1 MPYIADWDDF
11 FIGMAKYVSQKS
23 KDPSTQVGAV
33 LVSPDRK
40 LVIPG
45 WNGFPT
51 GIKDTAERLHNRELK
66 YQIVLHAEENALGN
80 CPARPKG
87 FTLYVWPLAP
97 CAKCASHIIQ
107 RGIARVV
114 FPYEAIE
121 KAEGRWKDSNK
132 LAVSLLREAGVDVWY
147 HGETEEIPC

>member
-1 MPYIADWDDF
+1 MPYIADWDVF
-11 FIGMAKYVSQKS
+11 FMGMAQYVSQKS

-51 GIKDTAERLHNRELK
+51 RIGDTAERLHNRDLK

-80 CPARPKG
+80 CPVPPKG

-97 CAKCASHIIQ
+97 CAKCAAHIIQ
-107 RGIARVV
+107 RGVDRVV
-114 FPYEAIE
+114 FPHDAVA
-121 KAEGRWKDSNK
+121 KAEGRWKASNQ
-132 LAVSLLREAGVDVWY
+132 LALDLLSEAGVRYEY
-147 HGETEEIPC
+147 HGDEGEIPF